1 MFNVDQLREYVI
13 RPALDG
19 LGKWSPQAENL
30 LLLTAAA
37 ESSLGTYVR
46 QRGRGPALGIYQ
58 MEPSTHDDIW
68 ENWLRYKPDMADRIL
83 DTCGISRDECRAE
96 RLVWDL
102 RYATCMTRCHYLRV
116 RHTIPGPQN
125 WPALAE
131 YWKDH
136 YNTRLGA
143 GTPEK
148 ALAACEACGVT
159 A

>member
-1 MFNVDQLREYVI
+1 MIDPAHLRKQI
-13 RPALDG
+13 LRPTLTH
-19 LGKWSPQAENL
+19 LGVWNESWENL
-30 LLLTAAA
+30 LLLTCAT
-37 ESSLGTYVR
+37 ESDM
-46 QRGRGPALGIYQ
+46 GRFLVQKGGPALGIYQ

-68 ENWLRYKPDMADRIL
+68 ENWLRYKPDMAERIL

-131 YWKDH
+131 YYKDH